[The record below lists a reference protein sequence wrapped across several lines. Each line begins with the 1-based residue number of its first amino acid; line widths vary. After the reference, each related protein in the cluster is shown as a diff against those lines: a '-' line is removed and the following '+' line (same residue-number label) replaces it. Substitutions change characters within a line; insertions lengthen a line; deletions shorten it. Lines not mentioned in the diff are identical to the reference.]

1 MYGRYLGNTCTHDLT
16 IHSTWRAQIYDFLVY
31 FSYTVW
37 TPFSTSSELGKRC
50 RAPRVGLGGAPT
62 RASYYT
68 YTHEPT
74 TSPVTVDVLVEA
86 AGAVLGHPG
95 SINLP
100 APKKRSMS

>member
-1 MYGRYLGNTCTHDLT
+1 M
-16 IHSTWRAQIYDFLVY
+16 
-31 FSYTVW
+31 
-37 TPFSTSSELGKRC
+37 
-50 RAPRVGLGGAPT
+50 GLGGAPT

-86 AGAVLGHPG
+86 AGAVLGPPG

>member
-1 MYGRYLGNTCTHDLT
+1 
-16 IHSTWRAQIYDFLVY
+16 
-31 FSYTVW
+31 
-37 TPFSTSSELGKRC
+37 
-50 RAPRVGLGGAPT
+50 VGLGGAPT

-86 AGAVLGHPG
+86 AGAVLGPPG

>member
-1 MYGRYLGNTCTHDLT
+1 MDTFQHVPQN
-16 IHSTWRAQIYDFLVY
+16 
-31 FSYTVW
+31 
-37 TPFSTSSELGKRC
+37 GKRC
-50 RAPRVGLGGAPT
+50 RARREGLGGAPT

-86 AGAVLGHPG
+86 AGAVLGPPG

>member
-1 MYGRYLGNTCTHDLT
+1 MDTSERKKVRGRE
-16 IHSTWRAQIYDFLVY
+16 SV
-31 FSYTVW
+31 
-37 TPFSTSSELGKRC
+37 
-50 RAPRVGLGGAPT
+50 GGAPT

-86 AGAVLGHPG
+86 AGAVLGPPG

>member
-1 MYGRYLGNTCTHDLT
+1 MDTFQH
-16 IHSTWRAQIYDFLVY
+16 FLR
-31 FSYTVW
+31 T
-37 TPFSTSSELGKRC
+37 EKG
-50 RAPRVGLGGAPT
+50 AGPRVGLGGAPT

-86 AGAVLGHPG
+86 AGAVLGPPG

>member
-1 MYGRYLGNTCTHDLT
+1 MDDTWAILART
-16 IHSTWRAQIYDFLVY
+16 ISQYTVHGAPKFMIFWYY

-37 TPFSTSSELGKRC
+37 TPQNGKRC
-50 RAPRVGLGGAPT
+50 GREVELRLGPRLW
-62 RASYYT
+62 ASYYT

-74 TSPVTVDVLVEA
+74 TSAVTVDVLVEA
-86 AGAVLGHPG
+86 AGAVLGPLG

>member
-1 MYGRYLGNTCTHDLT
+1 MDDTWAILART
-16 IHSTWRAQIYDFLVY
+16 ISQ
-31 FSYTVW
+31 YTVHGAPKFMMFW
-37 TPFSTSSELGKRC
+37 SISLTQYGHLRTEKGAR
-50 RAPRVGLGGAPT
+50 PRVGGAPT

-86 AGAVLGHPG
+86 AGAVLGPPG

>member
-16 IHSTWRAQIYDFLVY
+16 IHSTWRAQIYDVLVY

-37 TPFSTSSELGKRC
+37 TPQGTEKG
-50 RAPRVGLGGAPT
+50 AGPRVGLLGGAPT

-86 AGAVLGHPG
+86 AGAVLGPPG

>member
-16 IHSTWRAQIYDFLVY
+16 IHSTWRAQIYDVLVY
-31 FSYTVW
+31 FSYTVYGHLR
-37 TPFSTSSELGKRC
+37 TDIKVRVGAR
-50 RAPRVGLGGAPT
+50 PRVGGAPT

-86 AGAVLGHPG
+86 AGAVLGPPG

>member
-1 MYGRYLGNTCTHDLT
+1 MIFWSISLT
-16 IHSTWRAQIYDFLVY
+16 QYMDTFQN
-31 FSYTVW
+31 
-37 TPFSTSSELGKRC
+37 GKRC
-50 RAPRVGLGGAPT
+50 RGRECGVGLGGAPT

-86 AGAVLGHPG
+86 AGAVLGPPG